1 MKKLISNPFVK
12 IPVML
17 IGVVVLENL
26 LFKSYTYLDKND
38 FKLFERVH
46 KATPEQHPE
55 HSLPLLGEYFF
66 C

>member
-1 MKKLISNPFVK
+1 MKKLINNPFVK

-38 FKLFERVH
+38 FKLF
-46 KATPEQHPE
+46 
-55 HSLPLLGEYFF
+55 
-66 C
+66 